1 MAHRQA
7 CETKC
12 IALEEDEE
20 GAYWKSM
27 GMAWKAVKPLT
38 FWNVHLQRI
47 VARNL
52 FDIDMFELLCSEDT
66 NRAKAGCFLMSRR
79 LSRKPTF
86 SHRSFDVPYYIIL
99 HHITILS
106 PHCSRHTWKPLQSLI
121 LSMGLVQNRPPQ
133 RIRVNLLLQKLS
145 RASEWQSQSKCSTA
159 KIKQQQRVAS
169 SMFDHFTQIFGE
181 VSCRLWVKF
190 VFPSNSNFL
199 LNACWSYCTLYMFLA
214 CNSQLWLRMQDA

>member
-20 GAYWKSM
+20 DEEGAYWKSM
-27 GMAWKAVKPLT
+27 GMAWEAVKPLT

-99 HHITILS
+99 HHITSYYIILHHITS
-106 PHCSRHTWKPLQSLI
+106 YYII
-121 LSMGLVQNRPPQ
+121 LHH
-133 RIRVNLLLQKLS
+133 I
-145 RASEWQSQSKCSTA
+145 A
-159 KIKQQQRVAS
+159 
-169 SMFDHFTQIFGE
+169 
-181 VSCRLWVKF
+181 
-190 VFPSNSNFL
+190 
-199 LNACWSYCTLYMFLA
+199 SYCIILPYCLPTVQDTRENRCKVWSSA
-214 CNSQLWLRMQDA
+214 WVWCRTGLRIG

>member
-20 GAYWKSM
+20 DEEGAYWKSM
-27 GMAWKAVKPLT
+27 GMAWEAVKPLT

-121 LSMGLVQNRPPQ
+121 LSMGLVQNRPPH

-145 RASEWQSQSKCSTA
+145 RASEWQAKASVPLQKSSSNKGLQVPCSTILL
-159 KIKQQQRVAS
+159 KSLEKLPVGCEWNLS
-169 SMFDHFTQIFGE
+169 
-181 VSCRLWVKF
+181 
-190 VFPSNSNFL
+190 FPR
-199 LNACWSYCTLYMFLA
+199 TLTFFWMLA
-214 CNSQLWLRMQDA
+214 DLTVHVPGL